1 MSAAPR
7 HNLIWALVVAT
18 AAALLAA
25 GCGGGSDSDEAG
37 ANEPE
42 GSKTFITASTKS
54 KLPTFGEE
62 ADSDEREEASEVLE
76 ENMVARE
83 AHDLETQCDSLSA
96 GAIKRAEEE
105 AAVWEPGPGCEPNL
119 RELGTP
125 WSITKEV
132 RENTMT
138 GPIDALRVKGD
149 RGWALYHGAKGKDYA
164 IKMEK
169 EDDEWK
175 VDSLTT
181 TELR

>member
-1 MSAAPR
+1 MRRVARFEQRILSA
-7 HNLIWALVVAT
+7 LIV
-18 AAALLAA
+18 AAALAIIAA
-25 GCGGGSDSDEAG
+25 GCGGGSSSD

-42 GSKTFITASTKS
+42 ASKTFLVKGDSNKIAK
-54 KLPTFGEE
+54 FGEE
-62 ADSDEREEASEVLE
+62 ADGDEREDASEVLE

-83 AHDLETQCDSLSA
+83 AHDLPVQCSSLTA

-105 AAVWEPGPGCEPNL
+105 AFVWEPGPGCEPNL
-119 RELGTP
+119 KELGTP
-125 WSITKEV
+125 WSITKEI

-149 RGWALYHGAKGKDYA
+149 KAWALYHGAKGKDYA
-164 IKMEK
+164 IKMKK

-181 TELR
+181 TELG

>member
-1 MSAAPR
+1 MVVLEQRIAGV
-7 HNLIWALVVAT
+7 LIV
-18 AAALLAA
+18 AAASAMAAA
-25 GCGGGSDSDEAG
+25 GCGGGSSSD

-42 GSKTFITASTKS
+42 ASKTFLIAGNENKI
-54 KLPTFGEE
+54 PRFGEE
-62 ADSDEREEASEVLE
+62 ADEEEREAASAVLE
-76 ENMVARE
+76 ENMAARE
-83 AHDLETQCDSLSA
+83 AHDLEPQCSSLTA

-105 AAVWEPGPGCEPNL
+105 AAFREPGPGCEPNL
-119 RELGTP
+119 EELGTP
-125 WSITKEV
+125 WSITKEI

-149 RGWALYHGAKGKDYA
+149 RAWALYHGAKGKDYA
-164 IKMEK
+164 VKMEK

>member
-1 MSAAPR
+1 MRRMASFEQRVLGA
-7 HNLIWALVVAT
+7 LIV
-18 AAALLAA
+18 AAALAVVSV
-25 GCGGGSDSDEAG
+25 GCGGGSSSD

-42 GSKTFITASTKS
+42 ASKTFLIKGSSNKIV
-54 KLPTFGEE
+54 KFGQE
-62 ADSDEREEASEVLE
+62 ADGDEREDASEVLE

-83 AHDLETQCDSLSA
+83 AHDLETQCSALTA

-105 AAVWEPGPGCEPNL
+105 ASVWNVGPGCEVNL
-119 RELGTP
+119 KELGTP

-164 IKMEK
+164 MKMEK
-169 EDDEWK
+169 DGDEWK

-181 TELR
+181 TELK